1 MANIMTELENKIMK
15 PLINDG
21 TIKFYCQYVHDILL
35 VVKPRDVSWIYS
47 LLNTFDKNL
56 KFTIDLFENQVPH
69 FLNLEMS
76 PDRISVYQKGTN
88 TGLSVNDTKFVPCTH
103 RTA

>member
-1 MANIMTELENKIMK
+1 MANIMTELENQIMK

-35 VVKPRDVSWIYS
+35 AVKHRDVSWIYS